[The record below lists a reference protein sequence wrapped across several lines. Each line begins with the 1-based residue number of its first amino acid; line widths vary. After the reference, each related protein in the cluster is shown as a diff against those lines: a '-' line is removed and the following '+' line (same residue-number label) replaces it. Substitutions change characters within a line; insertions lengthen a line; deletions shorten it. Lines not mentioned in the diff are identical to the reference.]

1 MSRMWSWLRR
11 KADPD
16 VTEQTFGV
24 SIVGG
29 GPTLQVPSG
38 DFLLA
43 AALAQGVAYPH
54 NCRVGTCGSCK
65 TRLVSGK
72 VKAMMDFAL
81 SPLTAEELR
90 AGYVLACQ
98 SKVRSDLVIEVALQA
113 GGVATPQTIDGRI
126 SWVERLPGDVLHVQL
141 ALAAPLVFGAGQYA
155 ELGIEGFEPVRAYS
169 FCDAPRPGGNRELS
183 FLIKRLP
190 GGLFSE
196 RLFRDAAVGI
206 AMRVHGPF
214 GELGAAE
221 PDASAVCVAGGTGLA
236 PMLSILRHR
245 LAASAT
251 ARFTLLLG
259 IRAQADH
266 FAARLLEALVQ
277 EAGDRLAVE
286 VVLSEEPAG
295 SDWTGPRGLVT
306 DALAARHMAAV
317 DCAFVCG
324 GQGMV
329 DAARQ
334 RLVAL
339 GIPLQRI
346 HVDTF
351 LPSGERGVMR

>member
-1 MSRMWSWLRR
+1 MSLRTWFRR
-11 KADPD
+11 KAAPEAADG
-16 VTEQTFGV
+16 TFEV
-24 SIVGG
+24 RIAEG
-29 GPTLQVPSG
+29 GPTLRVPSG
-38 DFLLA
+38 DLLLA
-43 AALAQGVAYPH
+43 SALAQGIAYPH

-72 VKAMMDFAL
+72 IKGMMDFAL

-98 SKVRSDLVIEVALQA
+98 SKVRSDLVIEVTLEA
-113 GGVATPQTIDGRI
+113 GEVAAPHTIDARI
-126 SWVERLPGDVLHVQL
+126 SGIERLPGEVLHLQL
-141 ALAAPLVFGAGQYA
+141 SLAAPLVFGAGQYA
-155 ELGIEGFEPVRAYS
+155 ELGIEGVGPVRSYS
-169 FCDAPRPGGNRELS
+169 FCDAPRPGGNREVS

-196 RLFRDAAVGI
+196 RLFRDAVIGM

-214 GELGAAE
+214 GSLGGVGA
-221 PDASAVCVAGGTGLA
+221 DACAVCVAGGTGLA
-236 PMLSILRHR
+236 PILSIVRHR

-259 IRAQADH
+259 VRAQADH
-266 FAARLLEALVQ
+266 FAARLLEDLRQA
-277 EAGDRLAVE
+277 AGDRMTVE
-286 VVLSEEPAG
+286 LVLSEEPAG
-295 SDWTGPRGLVT
+295 SGWTGSRGLIT
-306 DALAARHMAAV
+306 EALAARHVAAA

-339 GIPLQRI
+339 GMSLPRI
-346 HVDTF
+346 HVDAF
-351 LPSGERGVMR
+351 LPSGAKPR

>member
-1 MSRMWSWLRR
+1 MSRLRTWFRR

-16 VTEQTFGV
+16 AADGTFGV
-24 SIVGG
+24 SIAGG
-29 GPTLQVPSG
+29 GPTLRVPSG
-38 DFLLA
+38 EFLLA
-43 AALAQGVAYPH
+43 SALAQGIAYPH
-54 NCRVGTCGSCK
+54 NCRVGSCGSCK

-72 VKAMMDFAL
+72 IKGMMDFAL

-98 SKVRSDLVIEVALQA
+98 SKVRSDLVIEVKLGAEGA
-113 GGVATPQTIDGRI
+113 AAPQTIDAHVSAI
-126 SWVERLPGDVLHVQL
+126 ERLPGDVLHVQVS
-141 ALAAPLVFGAGQYA
+141 LAAPLVFGAGQYA
-155 ELGIEGFEPVRAYS
+155 ELGIEGFAPVRSYS
-169 FCDAPRPGGNRELS
+169 FCDAPRSGGNREVS

-190 GGLFSE
+190 GGMFSE
-196 RLFRDAAVGI
+196 RLFRDAVIGMP
-206 AMRVHGPF
+206 MRVHGPF
-214 GELGAAE
+214 GQLGLAE
-221 PDASAVCVAGGTGLA
+221 ADASAVCVAGGTGLA
-236 PMLSILRHR
+236 PILSILHHR

-259 IRAQADH
+259 VRTQADY
-266 FAARLLEALVQ
+266 FAARLLDDLRQ
-277 EAGDRLAVE
+277 RAGDRVAVE
-286 VVLSEEPAG
+286 VVLSEEPAD
-295 SDWTGPRGLVT
+295 SDWPGSRGLVT
-306 DALAARHMAAV
+306 EALAARHVAAA

-339 GIPLQRI
+339 GMSLPRI

-351 LPSGERGVMR
+351 LPSGAEPR

>member
-1 MSRMWSWLRR
+1 MSRMLTWFRR

-16 VTEQTFGV
+16 VADGTFGV
-24 SIVGG
+24 SIAGG
-29 GPTLQVPSG
+29 GPTLRVPSG

-43 AALAQGVAYPH
+43 AALAQGLGYPH

-72 VKAMMDFAL
+72 IKGMMDFAL

-98 SKVRSDLVIEVALQA
+98 SKVRSDLIIEVALNA
-113 GGVATPQTIDGRI
+113 AVVATPQKLDARI

-141 ALAAPLVFGAGQYA
+141 ALAAPLVFGAGQHA
-155 ELGIEGFEPVRAYS
+155 ELGIEGFEPVRIYS
-169 FCDAPRPGGNRELS
+169 FCDAPRPGGNRDVS

-196 RLFRDAAVGI
+196 RLFRDAVVGMP
-206 AMRVHGPF
+206 MRVHGPF
-214 GELGAAE
+214 GQLGAAE

-236 PMLSILRHR
+236 PMLSIVRHR

-259 IRAQADH
+259 VRAQADH
-266 FAARLLEALVQ
+266 FAARLLEAVMQ
-277 EAGDRLAVE
+277 EAGGRVAVE
-286 VVLSEEPAG
+286 VVLSDEPADSG
-295 SDWTGPRGLVT
+295 WTGPRGLVA
-306 DALAARHMAAV
+306 DALAARHVAAA

-329 DAARQ
+329 HAARQ

-339 GIPLQRI
+339 GIPPHRI

-351 LPSGERGVMR
+351 LPSAGRCAAR